1 MNKIT
6 NIPISFDE
14 LSKTLTDASCKHM
27 IVIFGS
33 CIAIF
38 DGRIKSYLP
47 HGERFLVVKKD
58 ESLILHGSTLVKPL
72 NWQKAGAGK
81 IEFLSGEKQLI
92 VKTYRPKTQES
103 LEIIFN
109 NVFQATIFNAL
120 DSASLSIY
128 GSESDLSNYLFNHPE
143 IISEDFQP
151 THREYETPFGFIDLR
166 GIDKSGNIFII
177 EVKKRAATHSDAH
190 QLKRYVDYFN
200 DVEKINVK
208 GILVAKDFS
217 NKVMAILETN
227 SLEAVAVNWLEIF
240 PALANE
246 KPAVTMED
254 FIENSEKK
262 DE

>member
-6 NIPISFDE
+6 NLSISFDE
-14 LSKTLTDASCKHM
+14 LSERLNEVSCKQT

-47 HGERFLVVKKD
+47 HGERILIVKKD

-81 IEFLSGEKQLI
+81 IEYHADKNKLI
-92 VKTYRPKTQES
+92 VKTYRPKTKES
-103 LEIIFN
+103 LEIIFD
-109 NVFQATIFNAL
+109 NVFQATIFNSL

-128 GSESDLSNYLFNHPE
+128 GSESDLSNYLYNNPG

-151 THREYETPFGFIDLR
+151 TSREYETPFGFIDLR
-166 GIDKSGNIFII
+166 GIDKSGNIYII
-177 EVKKRAATHSDAH
+177 EVKKRAATPGDAH

-200 DVEKINVK
+200 EVEKISVK

-227 SLEAVAVNWLEIF
+227 GLEAVAVNWLEIF
-240 PALANE
+240 PAIANE
-246 KPAVTMED
+246 KPSVTMED
-254 FIENSEKK
+254 FITDSKK
-262 DE
+262 ED